1 MTHPLTEIVAA
12 VAIVIVV
19 GVGTVLVLPARK
31 AEPGAEPLALDIDGP
46 AVVRAEPGREISDTE
61 RVEALQRQ
69 LIEIG
74 AEQRRLRAL
83 VEEAAAA
90 HTQRSRS
97 KARAAQ

>member
-12 VAIVIVV
+12 VAVVIVV
-19 GVGTVLVLPARK
+19 GVGTVLVLPVRK

-46 AVVRAEPGREISDTE
+46 AVVRAEPERAISDAE

-74 AEQRRLRAL
+74 SEQQRLKTL
-83 VEEAAAA
+83 VKEAAAA
-90 HTQRSRS
+90 HAQRSRS
-97 KARAAQ
+97 KARAAP